1 MYPLIAVLML
11 IVLGFSL
18 YGGYQINFGPDTAPY
33 KCVTGD
39 EGALPR
45 DDMRGAFI
53 QLKPGA
59 DSRCPT
65 NLWELLELTD
75 AGMVPAERMLQVPA
89 AAIDAVLIN
98 QVSLDPDTST
108 YTITATGQPPVPT
121 VAQRLRNDRLLRLQA
136 KAGTWDTGAYEIN
149 APSGGMFD
157 NSRFYYAFA
166 VK

>member
-1 MYPLIAVLML
+1 ML
-11 IVLGFSL
+11 LVLGFSL
-18 YGGYQINFGPDTAPY
+18 YGSYQINFGPDMAPY

-59 DSRCPT
+59 DARCPT
-65 NLWELLELTD
+65 NLWQLVELTES
-75 AGMVPAERMLQVPA
+75 GMVSQDRMLQVPA
-89 AAIDAVLIN
+89 TAIDAILIN

-108 YTITATGQPPVPT
+108 YTITPTGLPPVAT
-121 VAQRLRNDRLLRLQA
+121 IAQRLRSDRLLRLQA